1 MPLRFE
7 KITTHK
13 KRFLDLL
20 LLADEQESMI
30 DRYLER
36 GEMFVARD
44 DGQVV
49 AECVVTDEADRI
61 GEIKNLAVP
70 LQYQRKGYGRQ
81 TLEFLEAYY
90 RERYRTLLV
99 GTGDVPRTLR
109 FYERCGY
116 VRSHSIPGFFTDH
129 YDHPIIEDGRQLVDM
144 VYLRSPCNPAHTGSA
159 CTKIVH
165 NGQIPPDRAIFYR
178 NRLKFRLFLIPSRQD
193 NYETHS

>member
-1 MPLRFE
+1 
-7 KITTHK
+7 
-13 KRFLDLL
+13 
-20 LLADEQESMI
+20 MI

-90 RERYRTLLV
+90 RGL
-99 GTGDVPRTLR
+99 TGR
-109 FYERCGY
+109 F
-116 VRSHSIPGFFTDH
+116 SSAPGMF
-129 YDHPIIEDGRQLVDM
+129 
-144 VYLRSPCNPAHTGSA
+144 PAHSVFTNDA
-159 CTKIVH
+159 DTFA
-165 NGQIPPDRAIFYR
+165 R
-178 NRLKFRLFLIPSRQD
+178 
-193 NYETHS
+193 T

>member
-1 MPLRFE
+1 
-7 KITTHK
+7 
-13 KRFLDLL
+13 
-20 LLADEQESMI
+20 MI

-90 RERYRTLLV
+90 RGRT
-99 GTGDVPRTLR
+99 GR
-109 FYERCGY
+109 F
-116 VRSHSIPGFFTDH
+116 SSAPGMF
-129 YDHPIIEDGRQLVDM
+129 
-144 VYLRSPCNPAHTGSA
+144 PAHSVFTNDA
-159 CTKIVH
+159 DTFA
-165 NGQIPPDRAIFYR
+165 R
-178 NRLKFRLFLIPSRQD
+178 
-193 NYETHS
+193 T

>member
-7 KITTHK
+7 KIITRK

-44 DGQVV
+44 D
-49 AECVVTDEADRI
+49 ADGI
-61 GEIKNLAVP
+61 GEIKNLAVH

-81 TLEFLEAYY
+81 MLEFLEAHY
-90 RERYRTLLV
+90 RDRYRTLLV

-144 VYLRSPCNPAHTGSA
+144 VYLKKS
-159 CTKIVH
+159 
-165 NGQIPPDRAIFYR
+165 
-178 NRLKFRLFLIPSRQD
+178 L
-193 NYETHS
+193 

>member
-70 LQYQRKGYGRQ
+70 LQYQRKDTDDKRSNFWRRTTGSVTGRFSSAPGMFPAHSVF
-81 TLEFLEAYY
+81 TNDADTFA
-90 RERYRTLLV
+90 RT
-99 GTGDVPRTLR
+99 
-109 FYERCGY
+109 
-116 VRSHSIPGFFTDH
+116 RSPASS
-129 YDHPIIEDGRQLVDM
+129 PII
-144 VYLRSPCNPAHTGSA
+144 T
-159 CTKIVH
+159 TT
-165 NGQIPPDRAIFYR
+165 
-178 NRLKFRLFLIPSRQD
+178 PSSKMAG
-193 NYETHS
+193 NW

>member
-7 KITTHK
+7 KIITRK

-49 AECVVTDEADRI
+49 AECVVTDEADGI

-81 TLEFLEAYY
+81 MLEFLEAHY
-90 RERYRTLLV
+90 RDRYRTLLV
-99 GTGDVPRTLR
+99 GTGDTFART
-109 FYERCGY
+109 
-116 VRSHSIPGFFTDH
+116 RSPASS
-129 YDHPIIEDGRQLVDM
+129 PII
-144 VYLRSPCNPAHTGSA
+144 T
-159 CTKIVH
+159 TT
-165 NGQIPPDRAIFYR
+165 
-178 NRLKFRLFLIPSRQD
+178 PSSKMAG
-193 NYETHS
+193 NW

>member
-36 GEMFVARD
+36 GEMFVARN

-49 AECVVTDEADRI
+49 AECVVTDETDGI
-61 GEIKNLAVP
+61 GEIKNLAVH

-81 TLEFLEAYY
+81 MLEFLEAYY

-116 VRSHSIPGFFTDH
+116 VRSHLIPGFFTDH

-144 VYLRSPCNPAHTGSA
+144 VYLKKS
-159 CTKIVH
+159 
-165 NGQIPPDRAIFYR
+165 
-178 NRLKFRLFLIPSRQD
+178 L
-193 NYETHS
+193 

>member
-7 KITTHK
+7 KIITRK

-49 AECVVTDEADRI
+49 AECVVTDEADGI

-81 TLEFLEAYY
+81 MLEFLEAHY
-90 RERYRTLLV
+90 RDRYRTFA
-99 GTGDVPRTLR
+99 RT
-109 FYERCGY
+109 
-116 VRSHSIPGFFTDH
+116 RSPASS
-129 YDHPIIEDGRQLVDM
+129 PII
-144 VYLRSPCNPAHTGSA
+144 T
-159 CTKIVH
+159 TT
-165 NGQIPPDRAIFYR
+165 
-178 NRLKFRLFLIPSRQD
+178 PSSKMAG
-193 NYETHS
+193 NW

>member
-1 MPLRFE
+1 
-7 KITTHK
+7 
-13 KRFLDLL
+13 
-20 LLADEQESMI
+20 MI

-90 RERYRTLLV
+90 RGRYRTLLV

-116 VRSHSIPGFFTDH
+116 VRSHLIPGFFTDH
-129 YDHPIIEDGRQLVDM
+129 YDHPIIEDGRHLVDM
-144 VYLRSPCNPAHTGSA
+144 VYLKKSLYPRPHRLRLHKNRPQRT
-159 CTKIVH
+159 
-165 NGQIPPDRAIFYR
+165 IPPDRAIFYR

>member
-70 LQYQRKGYGRQ
+70 LQYQR
-81 TLEFLEAYY
+81 FSSA
-90 RERYRTLLV
+90 
-99 GTGDVPRTLR
+99 
-109 FYERCGY
+109 
-116 VRSHSIPGFFTDH
+116 PG
-129 YDHPIIEDGRQLVDM
+129 M
-144 VYLRSPCNPAHTGSA
+144 VPAHSVFTNDA
-159 CTKIVH
+159 DTFA
-165 NGQIPPDRAIFYR
+165 R
-178 NRLKFRLFLIPSRQD
+178 
-193 NYETHS
+193 T

>member
-1 MPLRFE
+1 
-7 KITTHK
+7 
-13 KRFLDLL
+13 
-20 LLADEQESMI
+20 MI

-90 RERYRTLLV
+90 RGRYRTLLV
-99 GTGDVPRTLR
+99 
-109 FYERCGY
+109 YERCGY
-116 VRSHSIPGFFTDH
+116 VRSHLIPGFFTDH

-144 VYLRSPCNPAHTGSA
+144 VYLKKS
-159 CTKIVH
+159 
-165 NGQIPPDRAIFYR
+165 
-178 NRLKFRLFLIPSRQD
+178 L
-193 NYETHS
+193 

>member
-1 MPLRFE
+1 MYLSSEGDFYIRYPTHSRKLARHASAIR

-109 FYERCGY
+109 FTNDADTFART
-116 VRSHSIPGFFTDH
+116 RSPASS
-129 YDHPIIEDGRQLVDM
+129 PII
-144 VYLRSPCNPAHTGSA
+144 T
-159 CTKIVH
+159 TT
-165 NGQIPPDRAIFYR
+165 
-178 NRLKFRLFLIPSRQD
+178 PSSRTAD
-193 NYETHS
+193 NW

>member
-1 MPLRFE
+1 
-7 KITTHK
+7 
-13 KRFLDLL
+13 
-20 LLADEQESMI
+20 MI

-70 LQYQRKGYGRQ
+70 LQSLRKGYGRQ
-81 TLEFLEAYY
+81 MLEFLEAHY
-90 RERYRTLLV
+90 RDRYRTLLV

-116 VRSHSIPGFFTDH
+116 VRSHLLPGFITDH

-144 VYLRSPCNPAHTGSA
+144 VYLKKS
-159 CTKIVH
+159 
-165 NGQIPPDRAIFYR
+165 
-178 NRLKFRLFLIPSRQD
+178 L
-193 NYETHS
+193 

>member
-1 MPLRFE
+1 MYLSSEGGFLYQVPHPLKKTRPSYLCDS
-7 KITTHK
+7 KKSPRTK

-90 RERYRTLLV
+90 RGRYRTLLV

-116 VRSHSIPGFFTDH
+116 VRSHLIPGFFTDH

-144 VYLRSPCNPAHTGSA
+144 VYLKKS
-159 CTKIVH
+159 
-165 NGQIPPDRAIFYR
+165 
-178 NRLKFRLFLIPSRQD
+178 L
-193 NYETHS
+193 

>member
-70 LQYQRKGYGRQ
+70 SSINGKDTDDKCSNFWKRTTGIVTGRFSSAPGMFPAHSVF
-81 TLEFLEAYY
+81 TNDADTFA
-90 RERYRTLLV
+90 RT
-99 GTGDVPRTLR
+99 
-109 FYERCGY
+109 
-116 VRSHSIPGFFTDH
+116 RSPASS
-129 YDHPIIEDGRQLVDM
+129 PII
-144 VYLRSPCNPAHTGSA
+144 T
-159 CTKIVH
+159 TT
-165 NGQIPPDRAIFYR
+165 
-178 NRLKFRLFLIPSRQD
+178 PSSKMAG
-193 NYETHS
+193 NW

>member
-1 MPLRFE
+1 MRRPEGRNYNESKQKE
-7 KITTHK
+7 KKQKKIHRKAYLYNPYYNQFINIYLMQIRLVSTSK
-13 KRFLDLL
+13 KRFLPLL

-90 RERYRTLLV
+90 RGRYRTLLV

-116 VRSHSIPGFFTDH
+116 VRSHLIPGFFTDH

-144 VYLRSPCNPAHTGSA
+144 VYLKKS
-159 CTKIVH
+159 
-165 NGQIPPDRAIFYR
+165 
-178 NRLKFRLFLIPSRQD
+178 L
-193 NYETHS
+193 

>member
-81 TLEFLEAYY
+81 MLEFLEAHY
-90 RERYRTLLV
+90 RDRYRTLLV

-129 YDHPIIEDGRQLVDM
+129 YDHPIIEDGLSEEVLVTRPVD
-144 VYLRSPCNPAHTGSA
+144 PATQ
-159 CTKIVH
+159 KIV
-165 NGQIPPDRAIFYR
+165 RRR
-178 NRLKFRLFLIPSRQD
+178 NPIRSGYFSPESSEILFFLIPSRQD

>member
-7 KITTHK
+7 KIITRK

-49 AECVVTDEADRI
+49 AECVVTDEADGI

-81 TLEFLEAYY
+81 MLEFLEAHY
-90 RERYRTLLV
+90 RIVTGRFSSAPGMFPAHSVFTNDADTFART
-99 GTGDVPRTLR
+99 
-109 FYERCGY
+109 
-116 VRSHSIPGFFTDH
+116 RSPASS
-129 YDHPIIEDGRQLVDM
+129 PII
-144 VYLRSPCNPAHTGSA
+144 T
-159 CTKIVH
+159 TT
-165 NGQIPPDRAIFYR
+165 
-178 NRLKFRLFLIPSRQD
+178 PSSKMAG
-193 NYETHS
+193 NW

>member
-1 MPLRFE
+1 
-7 KITTHK
+7 
-13 KRFLDLL
+13 
-20 LLADEQESMI
+20 MI

-90 RERYRTLLV
+90 R
-99 GTGDVPRTLR
+99 GAFTGR
-109 FYERCGY
+109 F
-116 VRSHSIPGFFTDH
+116 SSAPGMF
-129 YDHPIIEDGRQLVDM
+129 
-144 VYLRSPCNPAHTGSA
+144 PAHSVFTNDA
-159 CTKIVH
+159 DTFA
-165 NGQIPPDRAIFYR
+165 R
-178 NRLKFRLFLIPSRQD
+178 
-193 NYETHS
+193 T